1 MFALDMYTDN
11 NKNKSILQ
19 VYRAKNN
26 DKWLKGYIV
35 RIAGIYL
42 MAPFENSESDGEHA
56 EISGNNNKVILI
68 QVDPSTISRL
78 ISQELFGEVYS
89 GDIVD
94 FYMNNCT
101 ALVVYTDGCYY
112 LYKKLEDGSVVI
124 EPNALTELHN
134 HLFNVVG
141 NIYDDPSLL
150 KEYELEE

>member
-42 MAPFENSESDGEHA
+42 MASFENSESDGEHA

-112 LYKKLEDGSVVI
+112 LHKKLEDGSVVI